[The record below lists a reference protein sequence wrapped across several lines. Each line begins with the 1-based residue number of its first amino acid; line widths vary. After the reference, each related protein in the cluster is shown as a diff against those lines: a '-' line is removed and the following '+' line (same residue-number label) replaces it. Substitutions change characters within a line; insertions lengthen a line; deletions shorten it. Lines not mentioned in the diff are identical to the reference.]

1 MPDEVITDS
10 KATPEMEEAAAAFYG
25 DYLKLKTYHV
35 RLSRMMSYRGRNAEF
50 DAGLKRLVQDQ
61 RKLMFQLRSLY
72 AEAYDL
78 LPADKRAEVFR
89 WIVQATGQLKA
100 FASDLGGL
108 GIAPLVIVAG
118 VLITAATA
126 TALVAWHRAITAQG
140 KALDNQARMIPLVEA
155 GIVDPDVLKPVAPAP
170 SLSGVIGSLSSVLLI
185 VGLIYGAV
193 KLFGDRKK

>member
-1 MPDEVITDS
+1 MPDEVTTQS
-10 KATPEMEEAAAAFYG
+10 AATPEVEEAAAEFYG
-25 DYLKLKTYHV
+25 DYLKLKAFHV
-35 RLSRMMSYRGRNAEF
+35 RLSGMMSYRGRNAEF
-50 DAGLKRLVQDQ
+50 DAGLERLIGEQ

-89 WIVQATGQLKA
+89 WIVSVTGQLKA
-100 FASDLGGL
+100 FASELGGL

-118 VLITAATA
+118 VLITATTA

-155 GIVDPDVLKPVAPAP
+155 GIVDPSVLKPVAPALG
-170 SLSGVIGSLSSVLLI
+170 LSGVIGNLSSVLLI
-185 VGLIYGAV
+185 IGLIYGAV
-193 KLFGDRKK
+193 KLFGDRG